1 METMEA
7 VAMAGVRGVA
17 GGMEDLEL
25 LGGRQCLDFAN
36 TVDRSAR
43 DERRHE
49 YLGGYPDLV
58 AWGRHAG
65 VLTEDE
71 AEQLLEGAKGRPRG
85 AEAVFR
91 RALALRDA
99 VQEVF
104 YAIASGK
111 EPLAPKLGV
120 IEEEYCEALAHSR
133 ITRSESGFEWTS
145 EGGEEILGKTLW
157 SVARSAEDL
166 LTSSVPSELG
176 RVRRCP
182 GDEGHCGWLF
192 LDTTKN
198 GTRRWC
204 SMAGCGSRA
213 KMRRLYRRRRD
224 AADQAARPAQPPGEG

>member
-1 METMEA
+1 
-7 VAMAGVRGVA
+7 MAGVRGVA
-17 GGMEDLEL
+17 GGMGDLAL
-25 LGGRQCLDFAN
+25 LGGRLCLDFAN

-49 YLGGYPDLV
+49 YMGGYTDLV

-71 AEQLLEGAKGRPRG
+71 AGRLLEGAEGRPW
-85 AEAVFR
+85 EAGDVFR
-91 RALALRDA
+91 RASALRDA

-111 EPLAPKLGV
+111 EPPALKLGV
-120 IEEEYCEALAHSR
+120 IEEEFREALAHSR
-133 ITRSESGFEWTS
+133 ITRSEGGFEWTS
-145 EGGEEILGKTLW
+145 EASKRGAGPLDEALW

-166 LTSSVPSELG
+166 LTSSAPSELG

-182 GDEGHCGWLF
+182 GDEGRCGWLF

-224 AADQAARPAQPPGEG
+224 AADQAARRAQPPGEG